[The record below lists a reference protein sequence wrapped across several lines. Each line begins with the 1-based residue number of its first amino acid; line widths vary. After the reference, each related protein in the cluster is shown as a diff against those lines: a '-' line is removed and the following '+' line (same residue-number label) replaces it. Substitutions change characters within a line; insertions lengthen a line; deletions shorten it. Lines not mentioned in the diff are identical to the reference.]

1 MRGARGG
8 NCFLRGNGPV
18 GTDHARCDVERGVA
32 KKVGRN
38 YVDDSQDGYDS
49 PGSDHYAPVTESQG
63 FFARCFLIKVPQD
76 RDADD
81 DHNDSQSD
89 EAGGGR

>member
-8 NCFLRGNGPV
+8 YYFLRGD
-18 GTDHARCDVERGVA
+18 GTMGADHARCDVDRCVA
-32 KKVGRN
+32 EEVGRN
-38 YVDDSQDGYDS
+38 YVNYSQDGYDNT
-49 PGSDHYAPVTESQG
+49 GGDHDAPVTESQR
-63 FFARCFLIKVPQD
+63 FLACCFLVEVPENG
-76 RDADD
+76 DADD

>member
-49 PGSDHYAPVTESQG
+49 P
-63 FFARCFLIKVPQD
+63 
-76 RDADD
+76 
-81 DHNDSQSD
+81 
-89 EAGGGR
+89 

>member
-76 RDADD
+76 GDADD